1 MSFSLYQCAVR
12 EGGESRGRAS
22 FFLIY
27 LFCSESEPT
36 AKEFLSICVVRYGIQ
51 NLLLLH
57 IAKKIIYLKRK
68 RTKQQIKREIINRIL
83 NRLEVYF
90 VF

>member
-12 EGGESRGRAS
+12 EGGRAETGGEIA
-22 FFLIY
+22 FFIY
-27 LFCSESEPT
+27 LFCSEPT